1 VDTQVESADLLD
13 LEILRKQHFGLV
25 ETFVLAFVETNL
37 AELDNVTW
45 ILEQVVPTLLSQIQA
60 DDLHML

>member
-13 LEILRKQHFGLV
+13 LEVLRKQHFGLV
-25 ETFVLAFVETNL
+25 ETFVWAFVETNL
-37 AELDNVTW
+37 AELDKLKW
-45 ILEQVVPTLLSQIQA
+45 ILEHVVPTLHSQIQA

>member
-1 VDTQVESADLLD
+1 
-13 LEILRKQHFGLV
+13 V

-45 ILEQVVPTLLSQIQA
+45 ILEQVVTTLHSQIQA